1 MQPETQRPL
10 KPEKT
15 RFKADFSFVNWIRFV
30 AMLSIVYE
38 HCLDLH
44 DPNTPANYVNLNP
57 NGHFVENISQAQ
69 AMPWIVQ
76 PMKFGTICFFLIS
89 GYLLGK
95 HLTSDQSPWS
105 YYRRRLRVVGIPFLI
120 AFGLYFL
127 KHLGVYGLL
136 IGRYDLSMLTP
147 DFIQNKIWIT
157 LFMSSYW
164 FIFSFLIA
172 LGLFFVFWR
181 HSDSTLYGLVT
192 GLIAVFYSVNIYFG
206 WIEQRHN
213 LAMPAYLFYLWLGV
227 WLSRHENVITYIQK
241 MPNKWLVGSVVLFLC
256 LAVVES
262 KYLWSINSVSPFNT
276 IRLSNQL
283 FSMSFFAL
291 LLKNDF
297 SSKLVWLNPRSESF
311 GIYLYHLYFI
321 EAFSIFSTYFSF
333 MLYSVDY
340 TGLAL
345 AGITIL
351 RWIIIYTLTLMFVK
365 LVNQTR
371 FRWLLGN

>member
-10 KPEKT
+10 KAEKT

-38 HCLDLH
+38 HCLDIN
-44 DPNTPANYVNLNP
+44 DPNTPAAEVSLNP
-57 NGHFVENISQAQ
+57 NVHFVNSLSQAQ

-95 HLTSDQSPWS
+95 HLTSDQTPWT

-136 IGRYDLSMLTP
+136 IGRYDLSMLTAE
-147 DFIQNKIWIT
+147 FVQNKIWML
-157 LFMSSYW
+157 LFMSAYW

-181 HSDSTLYGLVT
+181 HSNTALFGWIT
-192 GLIAVFYSVNIYFG
+192 GAIAVFYGLNVYLG

-227 WLSRHENVITYIQK
+227 WLSRHENVIAYIQR
-241 MPNKWLVGSVVLFLC
+241 MPNRWLIGSVVLWLC
-256 LAVVES
+256 VAIVES
-262 KYLWSINSVSPFNT
+262 RYLWNIDSVSPFNT
-276 IRLSNQL
+276 LRLSNQL
-283 FSMSFFAL
+283 FSVAFFAL

-297 SSKLVWLNPRSESF
+297 SGKLTWLNPRSESF

-321 EAFSIFSTYFSF
+321 EALSILSTYFSF
-333 MLYSVDY
+333 MLYSVNY
-340 TGLAL
+340 TGLEL
-345 AGITIL
+345 AGITVL
-351 RWIIIYTLTLMFVK
+351 RWLIIYTLTLLFVK
-365 LVNQTR
+365 LINMTR
-371 FRWLLGN
+371 FKWLLGN